1 MRRWKPKLGTG
12 LWVGVLLLLV
22 ALGGS
27 IFFGVRLTAELLQP
41 PELWPVNLALYT
53 QFVGFVGALL
63 ATGLLTYRLAG
74 ALTLSYEMDRNGL
87 YILWV
92 GNRAVIPINQIANID
107 VGATGSVIPWN
118 PLYRIG
124 YFGGR
129 GRNPQGNTLHMFTTL
144 ALSRS
149 LLIHTD
155 DNSYAI
161 SPADQDSFVQ
171 ELEQRRRLG
180 AVKPLAPAI
189 EPGRIFLYAFW
200 NDPVVRRALVV
211 AFGLNLLLLGVLA
224 WRYPDLAPAVAMRF
238 DAAAQVTELRP
249 RHQVLFLPM
258 AAFGLSVLNTGL
270 GLLVYRRSKTGAQ
283 LLQLGS
289 VIVQVLFGIAM
300 LTIIAS

>member
-1 MRRWKPKLGTG
+1 MGGLTGAALLSMRLALIFIQPPEFWQIDPIIYLQFVS
-12 LWVGVLLLLV
+12 LVLLLLMSGAV
-22 ALGGS
+22 A
-27 IFFGVRLTAELLQP
+27 
-41 PELWPVNLALYT
+41 
-53 QFVGFVGALL
+53 
-63 ATGLLTYRLAG
+63 YRVAG
-74 ALTLSYEMDRNGL
+74 ALTLSYEMDRNGF
-87 YILWV
+87 YIVWI
-92 GNRAVIPINQIANID
+92 GNRAVIPLAQIEGVD
-107 VGATGSVIPWN
+107 SGAPGAKVRW
-118 PLYRIG
+118 PLIRRIG
-124 YFGGR
+124 YHWGR
-129 GRNPQGNTLHMFTTL
+129 GRMPNGRLLHLFSSVS
-144 ALSRS
+144 LSRS
-149 LLIHTD
+149 LLVHTATE
-155 DNSYAI
+155 SFAI
-161 SPADQDSFVQ
+161 SPAEQDSFVQ